1 MSKARQTCTVL
12 LQVIDVKD
20 RDSARHVFDLLG
32 QQTIIFQDHKP
43 VNGFTEETG
52 ACCSANQ
59 ISQSSLAPDA
69 AGVCPHISNCSSS
82 RSVPCH
88 GSEAFPLD

>member
-12 LQVIDVKD
+12 LPVIDVKD

-43 VNGFTEETG
+43 VNGYRRDWRLLF
-52 ACCSANQ
+52 
-59 ISQSSLAPDA
+59 SQSNKPI
-69 AGVCPHISNCSSS
+69 VTCSRCRRGLPSHLQLL
-82 RSVPCH
+82 V
-88 GSEAFPLD
+88 